1 MTSVYDDQWTTILCE
16 TLKSATSLFLGGT
29 CILLAAQA
37 CYFLS
42 KRRSPGR
49 GVLICAVMVA
59 CGLAIAQMVHQVV
72 VTAMMMGLHHAA
84 ETTETASG
92 RQRLQGSL
100 QHLSQVKAQHDQIL
114 LLVNN
119 LSTDS
124 LFIYRCYVIWGV
136 ACYRRWVV
144 GISLL
149 LVLFTT
155 IFGIVTSS
163 LLWSPKISN
172 IVVGT
177 GMIVSNLLV
186 TGLTAG
192 RIWWSRRHSVGG
204 EQLVHRYKTAIAL
217 LLESSG
223 LYFIVMFAFFMVEIH
238 GSPALLTSP
247 GISILN
253 GAGVQLMNIL
263 PALLVV
269 WASLARSVDVD
280 PTAGNLKLES

>member
-16 TLKSATSLFLGGT
+16 TLKSATSLFLGAT

-42 KRRSPGR
+42 KRRSPG
-49 GVLICAVMVA
+49 
-59 CGLAIAQMVHQVV
+59 CGIV
-72 VTAMMMGLHHAA
+72 VTAMMMGLHHSV

-163 LLWSPKISN
+163 LLWNTKISN

-177 GMIVSNLLV
+177 GMMVSNLLV

-192 RIWWSRRHSVGG
+192 RIWWSRRHSVDR
-204 EQLVHRYKTAIAL
+204 EQLVHRYDTAIAL
-217 LLESSG
+217 LIESSG
-223 LYFIVMFAFFMVEIH
+223 LYFIVMFADFMVEIL
-238 GSPALLTSP
+238 GSPALLASP
-247 GISILN
+247 GICILN
-253 GAGVQLMNIL
+253 AAGVQLMNIL

-269 WASLARSVDVD
+269 RVSLARSVDVD
-280 PTAGNLKLES
+280 PTAGNLKLEP